1 MVETTS
7 PINDTPMTFLIT
19 DLSINVKNKLQSES
33 SSRLFF
39 LPRSPKTQRYWAQ
52 MNHSR
57 AVWDCATAVNI

>member
-39 LPRSPKTQRYWAQ
+39 LPRSPKTQILSSNEPQ
-52 MNHSR
+52 
-57 AVWDCATAVNI
+57 